1 MPEMT
6 DASTAARDDA
16 ALVAGFRAGQHDAFE
31 QIVRIHGNRLLG
43 VARRIVRDDDLAHEA
58 VQDALV
64 SAFRAREKFAGT
76 SLLSTWLHRITVN
89 AALMKLRSQK
99 RRAEES
105 IDALL
110 PTFQDDGHHRE
121 QFVAWDERADT
132 VLERADTR
140 RIVRAAIDQLP
151 DSYRTVLVM
160 RDIEGLS
167 TDETA
172 AALGLTANA
181 VKIRLHRARMALR
194 TLIAPHLQEV
204 SV

>member
-1 MPEMT
+1 MT
-6 DASTAARDDA
+6 DASAAARDDA

-31 QIVRIHGNRLLG
+31 QIVRIHGSRLLG
-43 VARRIVRDDDLAHEA
+43 VARRIVRDDDLANEA

-99 RRAEES
+99 RRAEDS

-110 PTFQDDGHHRE
+110 PTFKDDGHHRE
-121 QFVAWDERADT
+121 QFIAWDERADAA
-132 VLERADTR
+132 LERADTK

-160 RDIEGLS
+160 RDIEGMS

-172 AALGLTANA
+172 TALELTPNA

>member
-1 MPEMT
+1 MT
-6 DASTAARDDA
+6 DASAAARDDA
-16 ALVAGFRAGQHDAFE
+16 ALVAGFRAGKPDAFE
-31 QIVRIHGNRLLG
+31 QIVRLHGSRLLG
-43 VARRIVRDDDLAHEA
+43 VARRIVRDDDLANEV

-99 RRAEES
+99 RRAEDS

-110 PTFQDDGHHRE
+110 PRFLEDGHHRE

-132 VLERADTR
+132 ALERADTR
-140 RIVRAAIDQLP
+140 RIVREAIDQLP
-151 DSYRTVLVM
+151 ESYRTVLVM

-167 TDETA
+167 TDDTA

>member
-1 MPEMT
+1 MT
-6 DASTAARDDA
+6 QSSAAARDDA
-16 ALVAGFRAGQHDAFE
+16 ALVAGFRAGQHDAFAE
-31 QIVRIHGNRLLG
+31 IVRIHGSRLLG
-43 VARRIVRDDDLAHEA
+43 VARRIVRDDDLAQEA

-64 SAFRAREKFAGT
+64 SAFRARDKFAGT

-99 RRAEES
+99 RRAEDS

-110 PTFQDDGHHRE
+110 PTFKDDGHHRE
-121 QFVAWDERADT
+121 QFISWDERADT
-132 VLERADTR
+132 KLERAETR
-140 RIVRAAIDQLP
+140 QMVRAAIDQLP
-151 DSYRTVLVM
+151 DSYRTVLVL
-160 RDIEGLS
+160 RDIEGMS
-167 TDETA
+167 TEETA

>member
-1 MPEMT
+1 MT
-6 DASTAARDDA
+6 HSSAPARDDA
-16 ALVAGFRAGQHDAFE
+16 ALVAAFRAGRHDAFE
-31 QIVRIHGNRLLG
+31 EIVRIHGNRLLG
-43 VARRIVRDDDLAHEA
+43 VARRIVRDDDLAQEA

-64 SAFRAREKFAGT
+64 SAFRARDKFAGT

-99 RRAEES
+99 RRAEDS

-110 PTFQDDGHHRE
+110 PTFKDDGHHRE

-132 VLERADTR
+132 KLERADTR
-140 RIVRAAIDQLP
+140 RMVRAAIDQLP

-167 TDETA
+167 TEETA
-172 AALGLTANA
+172 TALGLTANA